1 MADKV
6 HRNPIRIA
14 TTTQER
20 EAEAIAALKSR
31 ELLYNRNNKTL
42 GIILEDE
49 EGNNYRQIVS
59 GLVDEVNI
67 TKNENYETK
76 LKEDIVI
83 DSVTTQADHNGV
95 DWKSQS
101 LFAKTS
107 DGTDNDGDPRHVVL
121 LCKQDLEKTKGIA
134 FIGGEMIEV
143 GTGIYSHY
151 QVSMT
156 STGSRL
162 IKGASTFAKKAKFV
176 IVKYNPTGE
185 YYYGIKFFSGIPANI
200 YFAGWAD
207 FPDELKAPTYTEYGD
222 SDVSELIELDDD
234 SDTGTQVVDIIIKP
248 LVDYTW
254 EFYDGYESLTTVSK
268 SWTMSSIT
276 LSFRNSTINF
286 KNNDGYSTG
295 TSGYYYRGSFAEI
308 ENSRVYFLG
317 TGSTVARYNNY
328 IRVSSGAGN
337 HMIIGVNEDS
347 ATISITAYSSGNT
360 STGSKRTLR
369 LVNTTTG
376 EIVGEAKEI
385 NAWSDT
391 TVTWVG
397 IPKGDYYVYASG
409 SMYYKTMSLNGVAST
424 LNETQ
429 PTGWT
434 QNGNNSGY
442 DLGYE
447 LTLLSTGN
455 TKWYSTNVAGN
466 AGYIIFPR
474 GSFND
479 PMLSLNVY
487 GNCSVTLGFTATS
500 NGNLVN
506 VRLTESL
513 NTQSSKWN
521 SSVSRD
527 SSTTSTVTEV
537 TYTYTGNYGDLATI
551 YALAETGAVNL
562 LYVKLDYTAVGASAG
577 ERIVNCIKM
586 LPDTGEDGSAHILR
600 PTATLF
606 KADILT
612 IAQNCLNTQCQIEL
626 DLSNCTVGG
635 DATDWRTDGDL
646 SKAFQGCS
654 SLRKFIYPKGVL
666 SAGGMTFLN
675 CAYLRY
681 LVFNDECTAIGTG
694 TTWTSANTGCLSGAR
709 TNKLFLP
716 KELQDWGG
724 YFFAQNNC
732 LEFYFYPA
740 NWYIRNGKGPA
751 DFGWVWNT
759 FSLAR
764 GDFKFYLP
772 SHQTSEGVW
781 ATTDDDI
788 ECYNQWKGVSKTFE
802 GTVNT
807 SLSDVMSNVD
817 ALQTT
822 DKWADFV
829 EPYDINEF
837 FTEEEIAAFKAEM
850 K

>member
-20 EAEAIAALKSR
+20 EADAISALKSR

-42 GIILEDE
+42 GIVLEDE

-95 DWKSQS
+95 NWKSQS

-107 DGTDNDGDPRHVVL
+107 DGTDNDGDSRQVIL
-121 LCKQDLEKTKGIA
+121 LCKQDLEKAKGAA

-162 IKGASTFAKKAKFV
+162 IKGASTFTKKAKFI

-222 SDVSELIELDDD
+222 SDLSELIELDDD
-234 SDTGTQVVDIIIKP
+234 SDTGTQVVDIIIKA

-254 EFYDGYESLTTVSK
+254 EFYEGYETITEVSK
-268 SWTMSSIT
+268 NWTMSSIK
-276 LSFRNSTINF
+276 LSFQNGTISFN
-286 KNNDGYSTG
+286 NND
-295 TSGYYYRGSFAEI
+295 SGYYFGSFAKI
-308 ENSRVYFLG
+308 ENSRAYFLG
-317 TGSTVARYNNY
+317 TSSTVTKNGNY
-328 IRVSSGAGN
+328 IRVSSGSGN
-337 HMIIGVNEDS
+337 HMVIGVDEDN
-347 ATISITAYSSGNT
+347 ATISITAMSNGNSSNG
-360 STGSKRTLR
+360 GLR
-369 LVNTTTG
+369 GLRIVNATTG
-376 EIVGEAKEI
+376 EIAGATQGI

-391 TVTWVG
+391 TVTWTG
-397 IPKGDYYVYASG
+397 IPKGDYYVYAQG
-409 SMYYKTMSLNGVAST
+409 SMFYKSMSLYGTKAV
-424 LNETQ
+424 EDDDQ
-429 PTGWT
+429 PTGWV

-447 LTLLSTGN
+447 LTVLSTGN
-455 TKWYSTNVAGN
+455 TKWYSSSVASN
-466 AGYIIFPR
+466 AGYIVFPR
-474 GSFND
+474 GSYEN

-487 GNCSVTLGFTATS
+487 GDCSVTLGFTSTTNNSA
-500 NGNLVN
+500 N
-506 VRLTESL
+506 VRLTRTLDTTSDL
-513 NTQSSKWN
+513 WD
-521 SSVSRD
+521 SSVSKD
-527 SSTTSTVTEV
+527 SSSASSITEV
-537 TYTYTGNYGDLATI
+537 TYSYTGDYGTLATI

-562 LYVKLDYTAVGASAG
+562 LYVKLDYSSTGTSAG
-577 ERIVNCIKM
+577 EQIVNCIKM
-586 LPDTGEDGSAHILR
+586 LPNTGEDGSPHILK
-600 PTATLF
+600 PTAILY
-606 KADILT
+606 KADILE
-612 IAQNCLNTQCQIEL
+612 IAQNCLNAQCQIEL

-635 DATDWRTDGDL
+635 DATDWRTDEDL
-646 SKAFQGCS
+646 NTAFQGCNT
-654 SLRKFIYPKGVL
+654 LRKFVYPKGVL
-666 SAGGMTFLN
+666 SAGGKTFLN

-681 LVFNDECTAIGTG
+681 VVFNKECTAIGTG
-694 TTWTSANTGCLSGAR
+694 SSWTSANTGCLSGAR
-709 TNKLFLP
+709 VSELFLP

-732 LEFYFYPA
+732 LKFFFYPA

-751 DFGWVWNT
+751 DFGWMWNC

-772 SHQTSEGVW
+772 SHQTSDGVW
-781 ATTDDDI
+781 ATADDDI
-788 ECYNQWKGVSKTFE
+788 ECYNQWKDVDKTFS
-802 GTVNT
+802 GTINV

-817 ALQTT
+817 SLQTT
-822 DKWADFV
+822 DAWADFV
-829 EPYDINEF
+829 EPYDINEY

-850 K
+850 